1 MKLSNPVKY
10 GIAAA
15 SILFL
20 GLVNSPSKYQ
30 PSQATTYQR
39 NATPEYSVIQSTPP
53 QKVTPA
59 VESASTAKI
68 ESTPVII
75 VTPVAT
81 PSPTPQPTLS
91 NNNYYTNTAGNK
103 VHSPAYSNSAPSG
116 ATAKCG
122 DGTYSFSQSRRGTCS
137 HHGGVSSWL

>member
-1 MKLSNPVKY
+1 MY

-20 GLVNSPSKYQ
+20 GLVNTPSNTQPTQANKYQ
-30 PSQATTYQR
+30 QQAVQEEIVKQATT
-39 NATPEYSVIQSTPP
+39 SKIS
-53 QKVTPA
+53 TPA
-59 VESASTAKI
+59 VESANTTIYENTTVAKDVQI
-68 ESTPVII
+68 KATPK
-75 VTPVAT
+75 AT

-91 NNNYYTNTAGNK
+91 NNNYYTNSAGNK
-103 VHSPAYSNSAPSG
+103 VHSPAYSNTAPAG
-116 ATAKCG
+116 ASAKCG